1 MASSADVAE
10 VPLVGGTVLGDLDG
24 DVLGVL
30 AGVAPVEGGSSRSRR
45 SWFVAALNW

>member
-24 DVLGVL
+24 DVLGVSS
-30 AGVAPVEGGSSRSRR
+30 VEGGSS
-45 SWFVAALNW
+45 